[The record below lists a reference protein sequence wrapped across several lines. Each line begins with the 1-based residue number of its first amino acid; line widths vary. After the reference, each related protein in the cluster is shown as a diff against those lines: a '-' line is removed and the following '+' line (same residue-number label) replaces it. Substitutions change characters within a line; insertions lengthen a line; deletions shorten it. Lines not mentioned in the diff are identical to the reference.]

1 MSTYIVTRT
10 FVARELFDLAH
21 VNFVT
26 GIFQLFTGLGAY
38 LGPYLASYVYKV
50 LDKNLA
56 WALNTTGGLYGLGMI
71 FSGLCWILQRKV
83 TRENKRKNTSYTV
96 ADTVG
101 GLRKISGMII
111 DHI

>member
-10 FVARELFDLAH
+10 FVALELFDVAH

-26 GIFQLFTGLGAY
+26 GIFQIFTGLGAY
-38 LGPYLASYVYKV
+38 LGPNLASYVYKV
-50 LDKNLA
+50 PGKNLP

-71 FSGLCWILQRKV
+71 FSGLCWILHRKV
-83 TRENKRKNTSYTV
+83 ENKRKNTSSTV
-96 ADTVG
+96 AHTVG
-101 GLRKISGMII
+101 KLRKISGMII